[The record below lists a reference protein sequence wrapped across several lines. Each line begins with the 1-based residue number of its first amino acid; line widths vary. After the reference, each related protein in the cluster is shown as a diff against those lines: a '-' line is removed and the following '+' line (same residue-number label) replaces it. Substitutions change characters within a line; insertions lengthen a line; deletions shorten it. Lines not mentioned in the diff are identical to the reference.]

1 MSARIVSQTTFR
13 AYKRSC
19 QTSSIRFSS
28 SSAEKATSASSSA
41 STSPKAPISSC
52 PPNTNLAG
60 LTWLKGQPPV
70 LALEDSEYPAWLWT
84 LLDEKK
90 PGDGTSKP
98 ERRKQNRDRI
108 KLQNFMKSQ

>member
-1 MSARIVSQTTFR
+1 MISARIVSRTTCC
-13 AYKRSC
+13 AYRLNC
-19 QTSSIRFSS
+19 QILKIRFASS
-28 SSAEKATSASSSA
+28 STEKATAA
-41 STSPKAPISSC
+41 PTSTSSKAPISSC
-52 PPNTNLAG
+52 PANTNLTG
-60 LTWLKGQPPV
+60 LAWLKGQPPV

>member
-1 MSARIVSQTTFR
+1 MSARIISRTAFH
-13 AYKRSC
+13 AYRRSC
-19 QTSSIRFSS
+19 QTLNVRFSS
-28 SSAEKATSASSSA
+28 SSAEKPTSA
-41 STSPKAPISSC
+41 STSATPKAPTSSC
-52 PPNTNLAG
+52 PANTNLAG

-98 ERRKQNRDRI
+98 ERRKQNRDKI

>member
-1 MSARIVSQTTFR
+1 VV
-13 AYKRSC
+13 
-19 QTSSIRFSS
+19 
-28 SSAEKATSASSSA
+28 
-41 STSPKAPISSC
+41 SSC

-60 LTWLKGQPPV
+60 LAWLKGQPPV
-70 LALEDSEYPAWLWT
+70 LALEDSEYPGWLWT

-98 ERRKQNRDRI
+98 ERRKQNRDKI

>member
-1 MSARIVSQTTFR
+1 MMSARIVSRTSFH
-13 AYKRSC
+13 AYKRNC
-19 QTSSIRFSS
+19 QTFSIRFSS
-28 SSAEKATSASSSA
+28 SSTEKVTSTPT

-52 PPNTNLAG
+52 PANTNLTG
-60 LTWLKGQPPV
+60 LTWLKSQPPV

-98 ERRKQNRDRI
+98 ERRKQNRDKI